1 MFLASAK
8 IKEEDLKLEDIP
20 KLLNSLIKMTTF
32 LYIMMVNMVIKQ
44 DIHTHS
50 GTNNDSQ
57 EQEGTS
63 ADLQ

>member
-1 MFLASAK
+1 
-8 IKEEDLKLEDIP
+8 
-20 KLLNSLIKMTTF
+20 MTTF